1 MSDALEATPEEM
13 AEYRA
18 TARRRWD
25 RERPELVQREERA
38 WEVVRRAAMLLRG
51 QFGAT
56 RMVVFGSLV
65 RQGCFTRWSDVDI
78 TVWGIY
84 PEKTF
89 LAIYAVAHI
98 DEEIEVDLVDVKVCR
113 PSLLTAIELEGI
125 EL

>member
-1 MSDALEATPEEM
+1 M
-13 AEYRA
+13 
-18 TARRRWD
+18 
-25 RERPELVQREERA
+25 
-38 WEVVRRAAMLLRG
+38 VRRAAMLLRG

-56 RMVVFGSLV
+56 RGVVFGSLV

-78 TVWGIY
+78 AVWGIY

-89 LAIYAVAHI
+89 LAIYAVAHM
-98 DEEIEVDLVDVKVCR
+98 DEEIEVDLVDVKACR